1 MGHFRANTAEIA
13 LGDRTPAASAPG
25 LRAHPSHI
33 CTGTAGSLL
42 PHLHR
47 DWAHAMPHLHRDWA
61 RPVHICTGTANAV
74 QCFDITRKVTY
85 ANMQKWYKSGF
96 TCPPA
101 PVRPSLRWDYRDYR
115 LLRRDYR
122 ATAYWVGITGIT
134 GTRVVSHARRRR
146 SAHHC
151 VGLAWRAPREPRP
164 FTHAQACTR
173 MGAADSTPQSVLGRI
188 DRHSFESYRS
198 TARASQSS

>member
-1 MGHFRANTAEIA
+1 
-13 LGDRTPAASAPG
+13 
-25 LRAHPSHI
+25 
-33 CTGTAGSLL
+33 
-42 PHLHR
+42 
-47 DWAHAMPHLHRDWA
+47 
-61 RPVHICTGTANAV
+61 VV

-122 ATAYWVGITGIT
+122 ATAYCVGITGIT

-173 MGAADSTPQSVLGRI
+173 MGAADSTRQAYSMGPIRSALVRELQEYRKGIPIIVIANKI
-188 DRHSFESYRS
+188 DRALLRS
-198 TARASQSS
+198 AVPRFPPWSV